1 MIVTTLVTEFGKKA
15 AERWLALLAV
25 PGLVF
30 TGFAVVAALL
40 GHARWAEFGTIGARL
55 SGWSDGTTRTLLVA
69 ILVVAAAAAAGYL
82 AQALGGG
89 VENLLTGQWSR
100 LGRSLATSL
109 TARRRKRWDALNDGE
124 HNEERNRL
132 ALSPPICPTWIGDR
146 LCAPAVRVRQDYG
159 LDLAGTWPRLWLL
172 LPDSMREP
180 LSAARARLDA
190 ACALGGWSLL
200 YLALGAWWWPSAV
213 VGVAL
218 ALTSRRRARSA
229 AAGYADLV
237 ESTVD
242 VRRDEL
248 IRHFA
253 RDPEIGRV
261 QGLELTER
269 FRKGT

>member
-30 TGFAVVAALL
+30 TGFAGLGLLL
-40 GHARWAEFGTIGARL
+40 GQSRWHDFGSVGARL
-55 SGWSDGTTRTLLVA
+55 AGWSGGNTQALLVA
-69 ILVVAAAAAAGYL
+69 ILVVAAAATAGYL
-82 AQALGGG
+82 ARAIGGG

-100 LGRSLATSL
+100 LGRPLAKRL
-109 TARRRKRWDALNDGE
+109 TARRRQRWDGLNDGE
-124 HNEERNRL
+124 HNDQRNRL
-132 ALSPPICPTWIGDR
+132 ALSPPISPTWTGDR
-146 LCAPAVRVRQDYG
+146 LSAPAVRVRQDYG
-159 LDLAGTWPRLWLL
+159 LDLASTWPRLWLL
-172 LPDSMREP
+172 LPDTMREP
-180 LSAARARLDA
+180 LSAARTRLDT
-190 ACALGGWSLL
+190 ACTLGGWTVL
-200 YLALGAWWWPSAV
+200 YLALGLRWWPSAV
-213 VGVAL
+213 IGVAL
-218 ALTSRRRARSA
+218 AVLTWRRARAA

-237 ESTVD
+237 ESAVD

-253 RDPEIGRV
+253 ADPAIGRA